1 MKKNVAVLL
10 AVLMTAAVLMLSGCG
25 NDRTPN
31 AEEGIPAER
40 AESSGSADR
49 ADEADAATTREE
61 SAGTAKT
68 EGDTTEI
75 SSFRACSLM
84 TEPFGELKYWLYTP
98 SDPTEDMPLI
108 VYLHGGSGKGDDLE
122 LITAA
127 DGFPQYL
134 RDGKLGDVRAYVVIP
149 QLPSSQK
156 GWANAAA
163 AVRSLIQA
171 TVSEFDIDK
180 ENISLTGHSMGGT
193 GTWDLALAYPTLFS
207 KIAPLS
213 GSIRNIPEYVDKLKN
228 IPVWAFVGSEDTIVP
243 PASSI
248 EFVAALKKADG
259 KAAVTVFDGA
269 DHFAVPSLTYPDGNT
284 GIIDWLTD
292 KADCIG

>member
-1 MKKNVAVLL
+1 
-10 AVLMTAAVLMLSGCG
+10 MTAAFLMLSGCG

-49 ADEADAATTREE
+49 ADETDAATTREE

-193 GTWDLALAYPTLFS
+193 GT
-207 KIAPLS
+207 
-213 GSIRNIPEYVDKLKN
+213 
-228 IPVWAFVGSEDTIVP
+228 
-243 PASSI
+243 
-248 EFVAALKKADG
+248 
-259 KAAVTVFDGA
+259 
-269 DHFAVPSLTYPDGNT
+269 
-284 GIIDWLTD
+284 
-292 KADCIG
+292 